1 MQPQAQLSEARKV
14 LSDARFMA
22 FLHTAAARG
31 FPSAPGVML
40 KQLGRGHSI
49 DEIFAMHARGS
60 ISIELKVER
69 ISPRVFRITFG
80 HHGPQVGSG
89 GVWRVV
95 YSGSNKVLRCEEQ
108 GFWIH

>member
-14 LSDARFMA
+14 LSDARLMA
-22 FLHTAAARG
+22 FWKEAAAQP
-31 FPSAPGVML
+31 FPGAPGRML
-40 KQLGRGHSI
+40 KQLGRGQSI

-60 ISIELKVER
+60 ISIELKVEHM
-69 ISPRVFRITFG
+69 SSRVFLITFG
-80 HHGPQVGSG
+80 HHGPQVGDG

-95 YSGSNKVLRCEEQ
+95 FSGGAKVVRCQEQ